1 MAQNKV
7 RIRKGLETP
16 LLIYGLKKT
25 YFYRFLLLI
34 VLAVVVFLRSLMS
47 LIHGKEVI
55 FNFLLV
61 ICCLLVALIGSFLYF
76 LSRSSKKQYDFKK
89 TESIISNRDLYH
101 YLHR

>member
-1 MAQNKV
+1 MAQKI

-47 LIHGKEVI
+47 LIHGKGGI
-55 FNFLLV
+55 LNFFLV
-61 ICCLLVALIGSFLYF
+61 TCFLLVALISSYLFFLAR
-76 LSRSSKKQYDFKK
+76 SRRKQYNFPK
-89 TESIISNRDLYH
+89 TESIISNRDLNH